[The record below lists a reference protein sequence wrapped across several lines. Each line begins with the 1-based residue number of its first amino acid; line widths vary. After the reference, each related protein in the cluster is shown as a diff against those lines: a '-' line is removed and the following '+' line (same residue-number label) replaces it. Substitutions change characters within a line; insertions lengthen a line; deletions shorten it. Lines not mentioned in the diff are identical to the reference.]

1 MEGGGGKEKTLMVKG
16 DDVRME
22 RGEGGEQKR
31 GDSKRRESIE
41 HWYEDGR
48 RRGREVE

>member
-22 RGEGGEQKR
+22 RGEVGGGGGR
-31 GDSKRRESIE
+31 GE
-41 HWYEDGR
+41 G
-48 RRGREVE
+48 RGRSGVIAKGERV